1 MQTITVLNKI
11 HEDLELLKREVLE
24 IKTAISLEPELKAR
38 VKRQV
43 EGARKRIAAGEFVS
57 NKDVLKEFGLE

>member
-24 IKTAISLEPELKAR
+24 IKTAISLEPELKSR

-43 EGARKRIAAGEFVS
+43 EEARKRMAAGEFVS

>member
-24 IKTAISLEPELKAR
+24 IKTAISLEPELRTR

-43 EGARKRIAAGEFVS
+43 EEARKRMAAGEFVS

>member
-24 IKTAISLEPELKAR
+24 IKTAISLEPELKSR